1 MTVVGNLINYP
12 FELTTHTTDMVFL
25 KLLWNS
31 TISTN
36 GARFAGVDIRNMY
49 LEIPLDRFEFMKM
62 PLKLFPQGI
71 IDHYGLND
79 KI

>member
-1 MTVVGNLINYP
+1 
-12 FELTTHTTDMVFL
+12 MVSL

-36 GARFAGVDIRNMY
+36 GARFAGINIRNMY
-49 LEIPLDRFEFMKM
+49 LKIPLDRFEFMKM
-62 PLKLFPQGI
+62 PLYLFPQDI
-71 IDHYGLND
+71 INHYGLNN